1 MNIIKK
7 PYEIS
12 IWKDL
17 LMYVGTPK
25 SGKTSPTSNL
35 DDLSSVDYQYYDEE
49 ELAIIGSD
57 VMTSPARVINP
68 IFKKNI
74 NGIETLTFD
83 MYYQYEEN
91 GEIIRNPL
99 INLVIDERKVKLK
112 YEDKWYDFIVK
123 KDDEKGRE
131 YKYSYTCTGLAAN
144 ELGKTGFNIELD
156 TELENNMGTVQ
167 ELGSIVLDGSDWQLA
182 QEDQEI
188 IEQTN
193 EEALYSAVLNQNIT
207 AKIRGTST
215 NKVIE
220 SGKRIYIYYTPFAI
234 QEQNYF
240 QFIYVQNDTGT
251 LIPDLLDDGVT
262 INCNNTRTYDLYIQ
276 NVQWANERPTFIN
289 SEISISQYRGQRY
302 VKKQLSAY
310 DPVLEQTVLKY
321 KSTNVSDNKEYYGYT
336 TTEYLDSTSIQNYI
350 YNSTNFSGTSYWS
363 IQDNN
368 DLNTNKFIQAKV
380 FPSVQVTNT
389 SLEQAGYLVV
399 NFGNTIT
406 SRLVNE
412 GIIQNYSRINKFDKG
427 DKYRLKICVGRVSGN
442 NFNTLSDLPFRCI
455 IKKYLKIDQD
465 DAEDIIYF
473 NSEDSTTI
481 KSASGGYIY
490 VDMICLNSATW
501 NQLKTNTGIFFLLK
515 TSSNQD
521 YYIKDVQFYR
531 YIEKDGSVLE
541 PGDIPEVRI
550 ETRYHFYAPADNL
563 GKIYAEDYVF
573 SDSDPNKYVALYGEG
588 DKEFEKIRSIT
599 AKETNRFNL
608 LQQLSEIFEC
618 WVKFEVTHE
627 LNGRISTEEYTYYN
641 PVELTIGASA
651 SGYYLYD
658 WSQKKYIEATGKV
671 EKNKKYYES
680 TKRIR
685 QIKKVIFYKEILQ
698 DNYAGFKYGINLKD
712 NNRTLDSEQI
722 VTKIIVKDNNCE
734 YAENGFCSIA
744 RARDNPI
751 KENFAY
757 NFDYYTSQ
765 GIINQSTLNNDL
777 YLELPSGSI
786 GLYPRLSRLNKERN
800 NLIDEQAPIANSL
813 NDLSSKY
820 QVASLTYN
828 EAKKDLERMMDPKS
842 GTIVLYTHYKY
853 SDFFNQ
859 FVNNI
864 NIDAYG
870 NEIYYIKTAGLTS
883 ITPTGGSIIYY
894 RVTSDTEYVDA
905 HKPYYYISGGVFTQ
919 LYTTKFREGC
929 VYYVR
934 SGAADQADTY
944 FQTSA
949 NVTAL
954 KFVGSN
960 NPEVYIYNAARRRT
974 ELGAEVYID
983 DNFTVSTL
991 EKITTQ
997 MVNRDKAEADMKKY
1011 KDDLDATQERYDSI
1025 KSQLEEIAKA
1035 TEEIEKE
1042 FNIKYARY
1050 VQEGSWTDDNYL
1062 DDDLYYLDALSVLYQ
1077 SAYPKVSY
1085 NFSVLELSQLEGY
1098 EPYKFDIGHKTYV
1111 EDTEFFGYKIINGLR
1126 TPAREAVVVTEAN
1139 IYLDESDKNQLKVQ
1153 NYKSHFEDLFQ
1164 RITAATQSLEY
1175 HSGEYA
1181 RAASAI
1187 TPEGTV
1193 SQSVFQ
1199 RSLATSNYIIQNSHD
1214 QSVVWNDTGIQ
1225 ATNLGDPLQVTRLA
1239 SSGLLVSADGGQTWG
1254 VAISGYGIN
1263 TNYLS
1268 AGIIDAD
1275 NINIMSGAFPTFR
1288 WDSKGL
1294 RAYGFVVDEGTGAV
1308 TSYDPS
1314 RFVVYDRF
1322 GIYGINGLTEPNF
1335 TNLADVEN
1343 NSVFALTWNGLFM
1356 RSTHRN
1362 GYVRISPSE
1371 DIVLKQYNSEG
1382 SGADILR
1389 GKFGVISGEGTE
1401 NEIYGLA
1408 LYDGNGSPTVET
1420 KSTGTLWLKS
1430 QMDIGTND
1438 SNQIYLGVG
1447 TEQTQEHGYKVFKVY
1462 GNRTITPGEEGEENT
1477 DRFIVYEDGTLKAR
1491 GVEIEG
1497 AINASSG
1504 TIGPLSI
1511 SEIPKTLGIRIIQNE
1526 GDTFRLDEEETVT
1539 PSSLSFNYESS
1550 LEGTT
1555 VAVWT
1560 YGATTENMSVVP
1572 ASWIDENGNVTI
1584 LYTDV
1589 AQVFASGLMY
1599 LKCTVNNNPNYS
1611 SQITL
1616 KLMKDGK
1623 SGDAYVYDIESSMG
1637 YIINTST
1644 QIGTETKLTAKVYK
1658 NGEELD
1664 LSGKRISWMK
1674 KSNTDAD
1681 FVPLLPQE
1689 GDSGN
1694 QITLSI
1700 LNWTSMQVFFK
1711 VEEAST

>member
-1 MNIIKK
+1 
-7 PYEIS
+7 
-12 IWKDL
+12 
-17 LMYVGTPK
+17 
-25 SGKTSPTSNL
+25 
-35 DDLSSVDYQYYDEE
+35 
-49 ELAIIGSD
+49 
-57 VMTSPARVINP
+57 
-68 IFKKNI
+68 
-74 NGIETLTFD
+74 
-83 MYYQYEEN
+83 
-91 GEIIRNPL
+91 
-99 INLVIDERKVKLK
+99 
-112 YEDKWYDFIVK
+112 
-123 KDDEKGRE
+123 
-131 YKYSYTCTGLAAN
+131 
-144 ELGKTGFNIELD
+144 
-156 TELENNMGTVQ
+156 
-167 ELGSIVLDGSDWQLA
+167 
-182 QEDQEI
+182 
-188 IEQTN
+188 
-193 EEALYSAVLNQNIT
+193 
-207 AKIRGTST
+207 
-215 NKVIE
+215 
-220 SGKRIYIYYTPFAI
+220 
-234 QEQNYF
+234 
-240 QFIYVQNDTGT
+240 
-251 LIPDLLDDGVT
+251 
-262 INCNNTRTYDLYIQ
+262 
-276 NVQWANERPTFIN
+276 
-289 SEISISQYRGQRY
+289 
-302 VKKQLSAY
+302 
-310 DPVLEQTVLKY
+310 
-321 KSTNVSDNKEYYGYT
+321 
-336 TTEYLDSTSIQNYI
+336 
-350 YNSTNFSGTSYWS
+350 
-363 IQDNN
+363 
-368 DLNTNKFIQAKV
+368 
-380 FPSVQVTNT
+380 
-389 SLEQAGYLVV
+389 
-399 NFGNTIT
+399 
-406 SRLVNE
+406 
-412 GIIQNYSRINKFDKG
+412 
-427 DKYRLKICVGRVSGN
+427 
-442 NFNTLSDLPFRCI
+442 
-455 IKKYLKIDQD
+455 
-465 DAEDIIYF
+465 
-473 NSEDSTTI
+473 
-481 KSASGGYIY
+481 
-490 VDMICLNSATW
+490 
-501 NQLKTNTGIFFLLK
+501 
-515 TSSNQD
+515 
-521 YYIKDVQFYR
+521 
-531 YIEKDGSVLE
+531 
-541 PGDIPEVRI
+541 
-550 ETRYHFYAPADNL
+550 
-563 GKIYAEDYVF
+563 
-573 SDSDPNKYVALYGEG
+573 
-588 DKEFEKIRSIT
+588 
-599 AKETNRFNL
+599 
-608 LQQLSEIFEC
+608 
-618 WVKFEVTHE
+618 
-627 LNGRISTEEYTYYN
+627 
-641 PVELTIGASA
+641 
-651 SGYYLYD
+651 
-658 WSQKKYIEATGKV
+658 
-671 EKNKKYYES
+671 
-680 TKRIR
+680 
-685 QIKKVIFYKEILQ
+685 
-698 DNYAGFKYGINLKD
+698 
-712 NNRTLDSEQI
+712 
-722 VTKIIVKDNNCE
+722 
-734 YAENGFCSIA
+734 
-744 RARDNPI
+744 
-751 KENFAY
+751 
-757 NFDYYTSQ
+757 
-765 GIINQSTLNNDL
+765 
-777 YLELPSGSI
+777 
-786 GLYPRLSRLNKERN
+786 
-800 NLIDEQAPIANSL
+800 
-813 NDLSSKY
+813 
-820 QVASLTYN
+820 
-828 EAKKDLERMMDPKS
+828 MDPKS

-870 NEIYYIKTAGLTS
+870 NEIYYIKTAGLNS
-883 ITPTGGSIIYY
+883 ITPTGGSITYY
-894 RVTSDTEYVDA
+894 KVTSDTEYVDA

-960 NPEVYIYNAARRRT
+960 NSEVYIYNAARRRT

-997 MVNRDKAEADMKKY
+997 MVNRDKAEADMIKY

-1225 ATNLGDPLQVTRLA
+1225 ATNLGDPLQITRLA

-1371 DIVLKQYNSEG
+1371 DIVLKQYNNEG

-1526 GDTFRLDEEETVT
+1526 GDTFRLDEEGTVT
-1539 PSSLSFNYESS
+1539 PNSLSFNYESS

-1560 YGATTENMSVVP
+1560 YGATTESMSVVP
-1572 ASWIDENGNVTI
+1572 AGWIDQDGNVTI

-1589 AQVFASGLMY
+1589 AQVFAGGLMY

-1611 SQITL
+1611 QQITL

-1674 KSNTDAD
+1674 KSNTDAE
-1681 FVPLLPQE
+1681 FVPLIPQE